1 MNENCIVDIENLR
14 VHFPVNKELV
24 KAVEGVSFSI
34 NQGETL
40 AVVGESGSGK
50 SVTAMSILRLND
62 IAGAVM
68 PTGSIKLRLKNNEV
82 VDMFET
88 SEKDLV
94 NIRGNHVSM
103 IFQEPMTCLN
113 PVLTVGLQ
121 ISEAIMIHQ
130 GLNEEKAR
138 DKTLEMLNLVRIP
151 DPKKVINSYPHHFS
165 GGMRQRVMIA
175 MALSCRPQLLIADEP
190 TTALDVTIQAQII
203 DLIKLLQ
210 NEIGMAVL
218 FITHDMAVVAEVA
231 DRVIVMKNGKI
242 VEQGDVDTI
251 FHNPDHPY
259 TKKLINA
266 VPQIGS
272 MKGKDFPEMFPES
285 EIVEIFP

>member
-62 IAGAVM
+62 MAGAEM

-103 IFQEPMTCLN
+103 IFQ
-113 PVLTVGLQ
+113 
-121 ISEAIMIHQ
+121 
-130 GLNEEKAR
+130 
-138 DKTLEMLNLVRIP
+138 
-151 DPKKVINSYPHHFS
+151 
-165 GGMRQRVMIA
+165 
-175 MALSCRPQLLIADEP
+175 
-190 TTALDVTIQAQII
+190 
-203 DLIKLLQ
+203 
-210 NEIGMAVL
+210 
-218 FITHDMAVVAEVA
+218 
-231 DRVIVMKNGKI
+231 
-242 VEQGDVDTI
+242 
-251 FHNPDHPY
+251 
-259 TKKLINA
+259 
-266 VPQIGS
+266 
-272 MKGKDFPEMFPES
+272 
-285 EIVEIFP
+285 

>member
-1 MNENCIVDIENLR
+1 
-14 VHFPVNKELV
+14 
-24 KAVEGVSFSI
+24 
-34 NQGETL
+34 
-40 AVVGESGSGK
+40 
-50 SVTAMSILRLND
+50 MSILRLND
-62 IAGAVM
+62 MAGAEM

-138 DKTLEMLNLVRIP
+138 DKTLEMLNLLRIP
-151 DPKKVINSYPHHFS
+151 DPKKVVNSYPHHFS

-272 MKGKDFPEMFPES
+272 MKGKDFPEMFP
-285 EIVEIFP
+285 

>member
-62 IAGAVM
+62 MAGAEM

-151 DPKKVINSYPHHFS
+151 DTNKVINSYPHHFS

-251 FHNPDHPY
+251 FHNPNHPY

-285 EIVEIFP
+285 EIVEILP

>member
-14 VHFPVNKELV
+14 VHFPLNKELV

-34 NQGETL
+34 NLGETL

-50 SVTAMSILRLND
+50 SVTAMSTLRLND
-62 IAGAVM
+62 MAGAEM

-151 DPKKVINSYPHHFS
+151 DLIFS
-165 GGMRQRVMIA
+165 
-175 MALSCRPQLLIADEP
+175 LLKRI
-190 TTALDVTIQAQII
+190 
-203 DLIKLLQ
+203 IKLFKIIIWQ
-210 NEIGMAVL
+210 IPNHSNINFFKRY
-218 FITHDMAVVAEVA
+218 FIFNS
-231 DRVIVMKNGKI
+231 KNFI
-242 VEQGDVDTI
+242 
-251 FHNPDHPY
+251 
-259 TKKLINA
+259 
-266 VPQIGS
+266 
-272 MKGKDFPEMFPES
+272 MFK
-285 EIVEIFP
+285 FFF

>member
-62 IAGAVM
+62 MAGAEM
-68 PTGSIKLRLKNNEV
+68 PTGSIKLCLKNNEV

-285 EIVEIFP
+285 EIVEILP

>member
-1 MNENCIVDIENLR
+1 MNENCIVNIENLR

-62 IAGAVM
+62 MAGAKM
-68 PTGSIKLRLKNNEV
+68 PTGSIKLRLKNNDV

-88 SEKDLV
+88 TEKDLV

-151 DPKKVINSYPHHFS
+151 DPNKVINSYPHHFS

-242 VEQGDVDTI
+242 VEQDDVDTI

-285 EIVEIFP
+285 EIVEILP

>member
-1 MNENCIVDIENLR
+1 
-14 VHFPVNKELV
+14 
-24 KAVEGVSFSI
+24 
-34 NQGETL
+34 
-40 AVVGESGSGK
+40 
-50 SVTAMSILRLND
+50 
-62 IAGAVM
+62 
-68 PTGSIKLRLKNNEV
+68 
-82 VDMFET
+82 MFET

-218 FITHDMAVVAEVA
+218 FIY
-231 DRVIVMKNGKI
+231 GKM
-242 VEQGDVDTI
+242 
-251 FHNPDHPY
+251 H
-259 TKKLINA
+259 
-266 VPQIGS
+266 S
-272 MKGKDFPEMFPES
+272 
-285 EIVEIFP
+285 

>member
-1 MNENCIVDIENLR
+1 
-14 VHFPVNKELV
+14 
-24 KAVEGVSFSI
+24 
-34 NQGETL
+34 
-40 AVVGESGSGK
+40 
-50 SVTAMSILRLND
+50 
-62 IAGAVM
+62 
-68 PTGSIKLRLKNNEV
+68 
-82 VDMFET
+82 MFET
-88 SEKDLV
+88 CEKDLV

-190 TTALDVTIQAQII
+190 TTALDVTIQAQLI

-210 NEIGMAVL
+210 NEIEGSLLLLMIWL
-218 FITHDMAVVAEVA
+218 LSL
-231 DRVIVMKNGKI
+231 
-242 VEQGDVDTI
+242 
-251 FHNPDHPY
+251 
-259 TKKLINA
+259 KL
-266 VPQIGS
+266 QI
-272 MKGKDFPEMFPES
+272 ES
-285 EIVEIFP
+285 

>member
-62 IAGAVM
+62 MAGAEM

-94 NIRGNHVSM
+94 NK
-103 IFQEPMTCLN
+103 
-113 PVLTVGLQ
+113 TVKQ
-121 ISEAIMIHQ
+121 
-130 GLNEEKAR
+130 
-138 DKTLEMLNLVRIP
+138 
-151 DPKKVINSYPHHFS
+151 
-165 GGMRQRVMIA
+165 
-175 MALSCRPQLLIADEP
+175 
-190 TTALDVTIQAQII
+190 
-203 DLIKLLQ
+203 LQ
-210 NEIGMAVL
+210 NKNFVEDFILDEGDLAVFAYGGHGYEIL
-218 FITHDMAVVAEVA
+218 SDNTKIIES
-231 DRVIVMKNGKI
+231 KNGPFI
-242 VEQGDVDTI
+242 DVDTDKSK
-251 FHNPDHPY
+251 F
-259 TKKLINA
+259 
-266 VPQIGS
+266 
-272 MKGKDFPEMFPES
+272 
-285 EIVEIFP
+285 

>member
-1 MNENCIVDIENLR
+1 MNENCVVDIKDLR
-14 VHFPVNKELV
+14 VHFPLNKELV
-24 KAVEGVSFSI
+24 KAVDGVSFRI

-62 IAGAVM
+62 MAGAEM

-103 IFQEPMTCLN
+103 IFQEPMSCLN

-151 DPKKVINSYPHHFS
+151 DPNKVIDSYPHHFS

-210 NEIGMAVL
+210 NEI
-218 FITHDMAVVAEVA
+218 
-231 DRVIVMKNGKI
+231 
-242 VEQGDVDTI
+242 
-251 FHNPDHPY
+251 
-259 TKKLINA
+259 
-266 VPQIGS
+266 
-272 MKGKDFPEMFPES
+272 
-285 EIVEIFP
+285 

>member
-1 MNENCIVDIENLR
+1 
-14 VHFPVNKELV
+14 
-24 KAVEGVSFSI
+24 
-34 NQGETL
+34 
-40 AVVGESGSGK
+40 
-50 SVTAMSILRLND
+50 
-62 IAGAVM
+62 
-68 PTGSIKLRLKNNEV
+68 
-82 VDMFET
+82 MFET

-130 GLNEEKAR
+130 GLNEEKAK
-138 DKTLEMLNLVRIP
+138 DKTLEMLNLVKIP
-151 DPKKVINSYPHHFS
+151 DPNKVINSYPHHFS

-251 FHNPDHPY
+251 FHNPNHAY
-259 TKKLINA
+259 TKKLLNA
-266 VPQIGS
+266 VPIADPRLRKQNKREIS
-272 MKGKDFPEMFPES
+272 NEEVPTPIKPKNYEPPLFKMNEIES
-285 EIVEIFP
+285 GHFVYNEI

>member
-34 NQGETL
+34 NHGETL

-62 IAGAVM
+62 MAGVEM
-68 PTGSIKLRLKNNEV
+68 STGSIKLRLKNNEV

-285 EIVEIFP
+285 EIVEILP

>member
-62 IAGAVM
+62 MAGAEM

-175 MALSCRPQLLIADEP
+175 MALSCRPQLL
-190 TTALDVTIQAQII
+190 LS
-203 DLIKLLQ
+203 LIH
-210 NEIGMAVL
+210 I
-218 FITHDMAVVAEVA
+218 
-231 DRVIVMKNGKI
+231 
-242 VEQGDVDTI
+242 
-251 FHNPDHPY
+251 
-259 TKKLINA
+259 
-266 VPQIGS
+266 
-272 MKGKDFPEMFPES
+272 
-285 EIVEIFP
+285 